1 MREIAQH
8 CTDDERAVSGTVSE
22 PVSLLPEQFARAA
35 SAPGLR
41 CEPHHVAHRH
51 RWNQLAARAEES

>member
-35 SAPGLR
+35 SALG
-41 CEPHHVAHRH
+41 C
-51 RWNQLAARAEES
+51 AANRTMSRIDIAGTS